1 VAVPTDE
8 IVQDRAPA
16 VPLSWAFVALV
27 PLAFLLF
34 GLVLRFLAFRAALP
48 DAPVANF
55 AQALCRWDCH
65 WYVRIAEEGYDP
77 FPVPGRIVA
86 GNWAFFPLYP
96 GLVGLVR
103 QLLPFPTMV
112 TATLVSLV
120 CAYAAAVA
128 AWPLLAG
135 NRRAYVLYAAFLLAG
150 PFSVYFTTFMTEVMF
165 TLLTI
170 GVFVAL
176 RQSNYLVAGALA
188 ALLSATRIVG
198 VFIVFAIVLAMF
210 LDHRR
215 QGGTLAGFVPMVLK
229 RPLWLLAIAISPLGA
244 FAYIA
249 FLDALLG
256 DGLAFQHVQRA
267 WGRELGNPL
276 GYLVQ
281 AMTTPSRSGFIPS
294 IVQQQGFA
302 ALVGLAMTGVLAW
315 RRRLPEAL
323 FSLVCIVIPLS
334 AGMASM
340 PRFVAGLAPVCLMA
354 MTLLAARWWLF
365 ALALLV
371 LLVGGYFGTIGWVT
385 EYVSLV

>member
-1 VAVPTDE
+1 MAVPTDE
-8 IVQDRAPA
+8 IVQDRAVVA
-16 VPLSWAFVALV
+16 PLSWAFVALV
-27 PLAFLLF
+27 PLTFLLV

-48 DAPVANF
+48 EAPVTNF

-112 TATLVSLV
+112 TATLVSLA

-170 GVFVAL
+170 GVFLAL
-176 RQSNYLVAGALA
+176 RQSNHLVAGALA

-215 QGGTLAGFVPMVLK
+215 QGGTLAGFVPALLR
-229 RPLWLLAIAISPLGA
+229 RPVWLLAIVISPLGA

-249 FLDALLG
+249 FLDGLVG

-276 GYLVQ
+276 GYLAQ
-281 AMTTPSRSGFIPS
+281 ALTTSARSGFFPS

-302 ALVGLAMTGVLAW
+302 ALAGLGMTGVLAW

-323 FSLVCIVIPLS
+323 FSLVCILVPLS

-371 LLVGGYFGTIGWVT
+371 LLVGGYFGAFGWIT
-385 EYVSLV
+385 EYVALV